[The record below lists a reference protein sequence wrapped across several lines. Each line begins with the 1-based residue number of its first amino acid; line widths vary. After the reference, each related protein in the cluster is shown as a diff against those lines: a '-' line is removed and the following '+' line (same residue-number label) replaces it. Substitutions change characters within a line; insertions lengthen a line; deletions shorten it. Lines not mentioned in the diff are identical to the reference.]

1 MKFRSRRVKRSAAEQ
16 ATVADLL
23 SGVRPG
29 RVQSVGRMQVL
40 PLLAGDAPTADLGD
54 PAELVISTG
63 DYGTLV
69 FRNERPGLALVPCH
83 LAVMVSQ
90 AAQDHAM
97 PRATL
102 VAAGDELRYRSAMC
116 IQETQ
121 SGLIRSGRHRLAVL
135 PPALREAASD
145 MPAEPGYNRLWP
157 AVSRFNNSAQVTGSA
172 NLVRFM
178 KHFATELDQFVAE
191 FEPVDDQ
198 VGAVVLLD
206 GEVVGIERAPSTSY
220 WAGLW
225 EPLIR
230 FCYGAEA
237 VRRDAA
243 GVPAGAGTR
252 VPLATPV
259 GGDGA
264 DPFAL
269 LAEAVA
275 AANTAEQ
282 ALAEAAADAAGQRP
296 VVVGVDETCGDIAVG
311 AVVGDTLVGA

>member
-1 MKFRSRRVKRSAAEQ
+1 MKFRRKSVKGSAAEQ

-23 SGVRPG
+23 SGARPG

-54 PAELVISTG
+54 PAGLAIST
-63 DYGTLV
+63 DAYGTLV
-69 FRNERPGLALVPCH
+69 FRNTRTGPTLVPSH

-102 VAAGDELRYRSAMC
+102 IDAGAELRYDAAMC

-121 SGLIRSGRHRLAVL
+121 GGLISSGRHRLAVL
-135 PPALREAASD
+135 PPALREAACEL
-145 MPAEPGYNRLWP
+145 PAQPGYNRLWP
-157 AVSRFNNSAQVTGSA
+157 AVSRFNESASVGGSA

-198 VGAVVLLD
+198 IGAVVLLD
-206 GEVVGIERAPSTSY
+206 GEIVGVERAPSTAY
-220 WAGLW
+220 WDALW

-237 VRRDAA
+237 VRREAA
-243 GVPAGAGTR
+243 GTPVGLGTR
-252 VPLATPV
+252 VPLDLPTPPA
-259 GGDGA
+259 GDDGA
-264 DPFAL
+264 DVLAL
-269 LAEAVA
+269 LAEAVG
-275 AANTAEQ
+275 AANTREQ
-282 ALAEAAADAAGQRP
+282 TAVEEAAEAAAAAS
-296 VVVGVDETCGDIAVG
+296 VTVGVE
-311 AVVGDTLVGA
+311 